1 MSHTFLMEIGLEE
14 IPAHVVTPSAAQL
27 VEKTEK
33 FLKEQRMDFDEV
45 QTYSTPRRLTV
56 KVTGLADKQPDIQE
70 EAKGPAKKIAYDKDG
85 NWSKAAQGFAR
96 GQGVSVDDIFFK
108 ELKGTEY
115 VYVKKFIEGKA
126 AADVM
131 QGMRDVAMDLKFP
144 TMMRWWGTNDFQYV
158 RPIRWIVAMLD
169 DQVIPFKILNIES
182 GNVSQGHR
190 FLGKPV
196 ELKSADDYVE
206 ALRSEKVIVD
216 AVERKSMIRDQIN
229 DLAQKNNWKIVID
242 EDLLEEVN
250 NLVEYPT
257 VFAGSFDEKYLSVPD
272 QVLITSMKDHQR
284 FFYVTDQ
291 NGKLLPNF
299 VSVRNGNTEYLENVV
314 QGNEKVLTARLED
327 AKFFY
332 EEDQKQ
338 SIADYVE
345 RLKKVMFHDKIGT
358 IYEKMA
364 RVRLLAAQIGKFVGL
379 NDQELADLDRA
390 AQIYKFDLVT
400 GMVGEFAELQGVMG
414 EIYARLQGEN
424 DNVAAAIREEYMPT
438 SAEGELPVTKVGA
451 VLSIADKID
460 SIQAFFAAGMIPS
473 GSNDPYALRRQAL
486 GIVRIALAR
495 NWKLSVP
502 MMLKFVE
509 NAMNERPDLYKNIM
523 PGDEQ
528 KDMQQFI
535 IDRLTQIM
543 NGDKQLRHDV
553 LDTVVA
559 NPENAFVDIEEAAK
573 ILGKHLEDDDFKET
587 IEALTRVGR
596 MAKKAPNFEDD
607 AVLKA
612 ELFENESEKK
622 LAEAVKKVATAFE
635 QADLEEK
642 FNQLA
647 SLKDPITDYFD
658 STMIMAKDEDVKQNR
673 LLQLKQI
680 ADLTK
685 DFGELDN
692 LNVK

>member
-1 MSHTFLMEIGLEE
+1 MI
-14 IPAHVVTPSAAQL
+14 
-27 VEKTEK
+27 KT
-33 FLKEQRMDFDEV
+33 
-45 QTYSTPRRLTV
+45 
-56 KVTGLADKQPDIQE
+56 
-70 EAKGPAKKIAYDKDG
+70 
-85 NWSKAAQGFAR
+85 AQGFAR

-144 TMMRWWGTNDFQYV
+144 TMMRWGTNDFQYV

-206 ALRSEKVIVD
+206 ALRAEKVIVD
-216 AVERKSMIRDQIN
+216 AAERKSMIRAQIN

-438 SAEGELPVTKVGA
+438 SAEGELPTTKVGA

-535 IDRLTQIM
+535 IDRLAQIM

-647 SLKDPITDYFD
+647 SLKNPITDYFD

>member
-144 TMMRWWGTNDFQYV
+144 TMMRWGTNDFQYV

-364 RVRLLAAQIGKFVGL
+364 RVRLLAAQIGKFVDL

>member
-85 NWSKAAQGFAR
+85 NWSRAAQGFAR
-96 GQGVSVDDIFFK
+96 GQGGSVDDIFFK
-108 ELKGTEY
+108 ELKDTEY

-144 TMMRWWGTNDFQYV
+144 TMMRWGTNDFQYV

-196 ELKSADDYVE
+196 ELKNADDYVE

-216 AVERKSMIRDQIN
+216 ATERKSMIRNQIN

-364 RVRLLAAQIGKFVGL
+364 RVRLLATQIGKFVGL

-438 SAEGELPVTKVGA
+438 SAEGELPATKVGA

-502 MMLKFVE
+502 MMLKFIE
-509 NAMNERPDLYKNIM
+509 NAMNDRPDLYKNIM
-523 PGDEQ
+523 PGEEQ

-535 IDRLTQIM
+535 IDRLAQIM

-642 FNQLA
+642 FSQLA

>member
-144 TMMRWWGTNDFQYV
+144 TMMRWGTNDFQYV

-216 AVERKSMIRDQIN
+216 AAERKSMIRDQIN
-229 DLAQKNNWKIVID
+229 NLAQKNNWKIVID

-400 GMVGEFAELQGVMG
+400 DMVGEFAELQGVMG

-438 SAEGELPVTKVGA
+438 SAEGELPTTKVGA

-535 IDRLTQIM
+535 IDRLAQIM

-596 MAKKAPNFEDD
+596 MAKKAPSFEDD

-647 SLKDPITDYFD
+647 SLKNPITDYFD

>member
-115 VYVKKFIEGKA
+115 VYVKKLIEGKA

-144 TMMRWWGTNDFQYV
+144 TMMRWGTNDFQYV

-206 ALRSEKVIVD
+206 ALRAEKVIVD
-216 AVERKSMIRDQIN
+216 AAERKSMIRGQIN

-438 SAEGELPVTKVGA
+438 SAEGELPTTKVGA

-535 IDRLTQIM
+535 IDRLAQIM

-647 SLKDPITDYFD
+647 SLKNPITDYFD

>member
-144 TMMRWWGTNDFQYV
+144 TMMRWGTNDFQYV

-206 ALRSEKVIVD
+206 ALRAEKVIVD
-216 AVERKSMIRDQIN
+216 AAERKSMIRGQIN

-379 NDQELADLDRA
+379 NDQELADLDRT

-424 DNVAAAIREEYMPT
+424 DNIAAAIREEYMPT
-438 SAEGELPVTKVGA
+438 SAEGELPTTKVGA

-535 IDRLTQIM
+535 IDRLAQIM

-559 NPENAFVDIEEAAK
+559 SPENAFVDIEEAAK

>member
-144 TMMRWWGTNDFQYV
+144 TMMRWGTNDFQYV

-206 ALRSEKVIVD
+206 ALRAEKVIVD
-216 AVERKSMIRDQIN
+216 AAERKSMIRGQIN

-414 EIYARLQGEN
+414 GIYARLQGEN
-424 DNVAAAIREEYMPT
+424 DNIAAAIREEYMPT
-438 SAEGELPVTKVGA
+438 SAEGELPTTKVGA

-535 IDRLTQIM
+535 IDRLAQIM

>member
-144 TMMRWWGTNDFQYV
+144 TMMRWGTNDFQYV
-158 RPIRWIVAMLD
+158 RPICWIVAMLD

-206 ALRSEKVIVD
+206 ALRAEKVIVD
-216 AVERKSMIRDQIN
+216 AAERKSMIRGQIN

-284 FFYVTDQ
+284 FFYVTGQ

-438 SAEGELPVTKVGA
+438 SAEGELPTTKVGA

-535 IDRLTQIM
+535 IDRLAQIM

-647 SLKDPITDYFD
+647 SLKEPITDYFD

>member
-1 MSHTFLMEIGLEE
+1 HTFLMEIGLEE

-144 TMMRWWGTNDFQYV
+144 TMMRWGTNDFQYV

-216 AVERKSMIRDQIN
+216 ATERKSMIRDQIN

-438 SAEGELPVTKVGA
+438 SAEGELPATKVGA

-535 IDRLTQIM
+535 IDRLAQIM

-622 LAEAVKKVATAFE
+622 LAEAVKKVASAFE

-647 SLKDPITDYFD
+647 SLKEPITDYFD

>member
-144 TMMRWWGTNDFQYV
+144 TMMRWGTNDFQYV

-206 ALRSEKVIVD
+206 ALRAEKVIVD
-216 AVERKSMIRDQIN
+216 AAERKSMIRAQIN

-379 NDQELADLDRA
+379 NDQELANLDRA

-438 SAEGELPVTKVGA
+438 SAEGELPATKVGA

-535 IDRLTQIM
+535 IDRLAQIM

>member
-33 FLKEQRMDFDEV
+33 FLKEQRMDSDEV

-144 TMMRWWGTNDFQYV
+144 TMMRWGTNDFQYV

-196 ELKSADDYVE
+196 ELKSANDYVK

-216 AVERKSMIRDQIN
+216 ATERKSMIRDQIN

-438 SAEGELPVTKVGA
+438 SAEGELPATKVGA

-535 IDRLTQIM
+535 IDRLAQIM

-596 MAKKAPNFEDD
+596 MAKEAPNFEDD

-647 SLKDPITDYFD
+647 SLKEPITDYFD

>member
-144 TMMRWWGTNDFQYV
+144 TMMRWGTNDFQYV

-206 ALRSEKVIVD
+206 ALRAEKVIVD
-216 AVERKSMIRDQIN
+216 AAERKSMIRSQIN

-438 SAEGELPVTKVGA
+438 SAEGELPTTKVGA

-535 IDRLTQIM
+535 IDRLAQIM

>member
-144 TMMRWWGTNDFQYV
+144 TMMRWGTNDFQYV

-206 ALRSEKVIVD
+206 ALRAEKVIVD
-216 AVERKSMIRDQIN
+216 AAERKSMIRAQIN

-438 SAEGELPVTKVGA
+438 SAEGELPTTKVGA

-535 IDRLTQIM
+535 IDRLAQIM

-596 MAKKAPNFEDD
+596 MAKKAPNFEND

-612 ELFENESEKK
+612 ELFENKSEKK

>member
-144 TMMRWWGTNDFQYV
+144 TMMRWGTNDFQYV

-206 ALRSEKVIVD
+206 ALRAEKVIVD
-216 AVERKSMIRDQIN
+216 AAERKSMIRAQIN

-438 SAEGELPVTKVGA
+438 SAEGELPTTKVGA

-535 IDRLTQIM
+535 IDRLAQIM

>member
-144 TMMRWWGTNDFQYV
+144 TMMRWGTNDFQYV

-196 ELKSADDYVE
+196 ELKNADDYVE

-216 AVERKSMIRDQIN
+216 ATERKSMIRKQIN

-364 RVRLLAAQIGKFVGL
+364 RVRLLASQIGKFVGL
-379 NDQELADLDRA
+379 NDKELADLDRA

-438 SAEGELPVTKVGA
+438 SAEGELPATKVGA

-502 MMLKFVE
+502 MMLKFIE
-509 NAMNERPDLYKNIM
+509 NAMNDRPDLYKNIM

-535 IDRLTQIM
+535 IDRLAQIM

-587 IEALTRVGR
+587 VEALTRVGR

-607 AVLKA
+607 AVLKT

-642 FNQLA
+642 FSQLA

>member
-144 TMMRWWGTNDFQYV
+144 TMMRWGTNDFQYV

-206 ALRSEKVIVD
+206 ALRAEKVIVD
-216 AVERKSMIRDQIN
+216 AAERKSMIRGQIN

-438 SAEGELPVTKVGA
+438 SAEGELPTTKVGA

-535 IDRLTQIM
+535 IDRLAQIM

>member
-144 TMMRWWGTNDFQYV
+144 TMMRWGTNDFQYV

-206 ALRSEKVIVD
+206 ALRAEKVIVD
-216 AVERKSMIRDQIN
+216 AAERKSMIRDQIN

-438 SAEGELPVTKVGA
+438 SAEGELPATKVGA

-535 IDRLTQIM
+535 IDRLAQIM

-573 ILGKHLEDDDFKET
+573 ILGKHLEDDDFKEI

-647 SLKDPITDYFD
+647 SLKEPITDYFD

>member
-85 NWSKAAQGFAR
+85 NWSRAAQGFAR

-115 VYVKKFIEGKA
+115 VYVKKFVEGKA

-144 TMMRWWGTNDFQYV
+144 TMMRWGTNDFQYV

-196 ELKSADDYVE
+196 ELKNADDYVE

-216 AVERKSMIRDQIN
+216 ATERKSMIRNQIN

-257 VFAGSFDEKYLSVPD
+257 VFAGSFDKKYLSVPD

-364 RVRLLAAQIGKFVGL
+364 RVRLLATQIGKFVGL

-438 SAEGELPVTKVGA
+438 SAEGELPATKVGA

-502 MMLKFVE
+502 MMLKFIE
-509 NAMNERPDLYKNIM
+509 NAMNDRPDLYKNIM
-523 PGDEQ
+523 PGEEQ

-535 IDRLTQIM
+535 IDRLAQIM

-642 FNQLA
+642 FSQLA

>member
-144 TMMRWWGTNDFQYV
+144 TMMRWGTNDFQYV

-196 ELKSADDYVE
+196 ELKSTDDYVE
-206 ALRSEKVIVD
+206 ALRAEKVIVD
-216 AVERKSMIRDQIN
+216 AAERKSMIRAQIN

-438 SAEGELPVTKVGA
+438 SAEGELPTTKVGA

-535 IDRLTQIM
+535 IDRLAQIM

-647 SLKDPITDYFD
+647 SLKNPITDYFD

>member
-144 TMMRWWGTNDFQYV
+144 TMMRWGTNDFQYV
-158 RPIRWIVAMLD
+158 RPICWIVAMLD

-206 ALRSEKVIVD
+206 ALRAEKVIVD
-216 AVERKSMIRDQIN
+216 AAERKSMIRGQIN

-257 VFAGSFDEKYLSVPD
+257 VFDGSFDEKYLSVPD

-284 FFYVTDQ
+284 FFYVTGQ

-438 SAEGELPVTKVGA
+438 SAEGELPTTKVGA

-535 IDRLTQIM
+535 IDRLAQIM

-647 SLKDPITDYFD
+647 SLKEPITDYFD

>member
-144 TMMRWWGTNDFQYV
+144 TMMRWGTNDFQYV

-206 ALRSEKVIVD
+206 ALRAEKVIVD
-216 AVERKSMIRDQIN
+216 AAERKSMIRGQIN

-438 SAEGELPVTKVGA
+438 SAEGELPATKVGA

-535 IDRLTQIM
+535 IDRLAQIM

-647 SLKDPITDYFD
+647 SLKEPITDYFD

>member
-144 TMMRWWGTNDFQYV
+144 TMMRWGTNDFQYV

-206 ALRSEKVIVD
+206 ALRAEKVIVD
-216 AVERKSMIRDQIN
+216 AAERKSMIRGQIN

-414 EIYARLQGEN
+414 GIYARLQGEN
-424 DNVAAAIREEYMPT
+424 DNIAAAIREEYMPT
-438 SAEGELPVTKVGA
+438 SAEGELPTTKVGA

-535 IDRLTQIM
+535 IDRLAQIM

-647 SLKDPITDYFD
+647 SLKEPITDYFD

>member
-1 MSHTFLMEIGLEE
+1 MEIGLEE

-131 QGMRDVAMDLKFP
+131 QGMQDVAMDLKFP
-144 TMMRWWGTNDFQYV
+144 TMMRWGTNDFQYV

-169 DQVIPFKILNIES
+169 DQVIPFKILNIKS

-216 AVERKSMIRDQIN
+216 ATERKSMIRDQIN

-438 SAEGELPVTKVGA
+438 SAEGELPATKVGA

-535 IDRLTQIM
+535 IDRLAQIM

-559 NPENAFVDIEEAAK
+559 NPENTFVDIEEAAK

-647 SLKDPITDYFD
+647 SLKEPITDYFD

>member
-144 TMMRWWGTNDFQYV
+144 TMMRWGTNDFQYV

-206 ALRSEKVIVD
+206 ALRAEKVIVD
-216 AVERKSMIRDQIN
+216 AAERKSMIRAQIN

-338 SIADYVE
+338 SVADYVE

-438 SAEGELPVTKVGA
+438 SAEGELPTTKVGA

-535 IDRLTQIM
+535 IDRLAQIM

>member
-1 MSHTFLMEIGLEE
+1 MEIGLEE

-144 TMMRWWGTNDFQYV
+144 TMMRWGTNDFQYV

-216 AVERKSMIRDQIN
+216 AAERKSMIRDQIN
-229 DLAQKNNWKIVID
+229 NLAQKNNWKIVID

-438 SAEGELPVTKVGA
+438 SAEGELPTTKVGA

-535 IDRLTQIM
+535 IDRLAQIM

-647 SLKDPITDYFD
+647 SLKEPITDYFD

>member
-1 MSHTFLMEIGLEE
+1 MLSLKRSPI
-14 IPAHVVTPSAAQL
+14 SW
-27 VEKTEK
+27 KTEK

-144 TMMRWWGTNDFQYV
+144 TMMRWGTNDFQYV

>member
-144 TMMRWWGTNDFQYV
+144 TMMRWGTNDFQYV

-438 SAEGELPVTKVGA
+438 SAEGELPATKVGA

-486 GIVRIALAR
+486 GIVRIALVR

-535 IDRLTQIM
+535 IDRLAQIM

-647 SLKDPITDYFD
+647 SLKEPITDYFD
-658 STMIMAKDEDVKQNR
+658 STMIMAKDGDVKQNR

>member
-144 TMMRWWGTNDFQYV
+144 TMMRWGTNDFQYV

-216 AVERKSMIRDQIN
+216 AAERKSMIRGQIN

-364 RVRLLAAQIGKFVGL
+364 RVRLLAVQIGKFVGL

-414 EIYARLQGEN
+414 EIYARLQDEN

-438 SAEGELPVTKVGA
+438 SAEGELPTTKVGA

-535 IDRLTQIM
+535 IDRLAQIM

-647 SLKDPITDYFD
+647 SLKEPITDYFD

>member
-1 MSHTFLMEIGLEE
+1 MEIGLEE

-115 VYVKKFIEGKA
+115 VYVKRFIEGKA

-144 TMMRWWGTNDFQYV
+144 TMMRWGTNDFQYV

-216 AVERKSMIRDQIN
+216 AAERKSMIRDQIN

-358 IYEKMA
+358 IYEKLA

-424 DNVAAAIREEYMPT
+424 GNVAAAIREEYMPT
-438 SAEGELPVTKVGA
+438 SAEGELPATKVGA

-535 IDRLTQIM
+535 IDRLAQIM

-622 LAEAVKKVATAFE
+622 LAEAVKKVVTAFE

>member
-1 MSHTFLMEIGLEE
+1 
-14 IPAHVVTPSAAQL
+14 
-27 VEKTEK
+27 
-33 FLKEQRMDFDEV
+33 
-45 QTYSTPRRLTV
+45 
-56 KVTGLADKQPDIQE
+56 
-70 EAKGPAKKIAYDKDG
+70 
-85 NWSKAAQGFAR
+85 
-96 GQGVSVDDIFFK
+96 
-108 ELKGTEY
+108 
-115 VYVKKFIEGKA
+115 
-126 AADVM
+126 
-131 QGMRDVAMDLKFP
+131 
-144 TMMRWWGTNDFQYV
+144 
-158 RPIRWIVAMLD
+158 MLD

-196 ELKSADDYVE
+196 ELKSADDYVK

-216 AVERKSMIRDQIN
+216 ATERKSMIRDQIN

-438 SAEGELPVTKVGA
+438 SAEGELPATKVGA

-535 IDRLTQIM
+535 IDRLAQIM

-573 ILGKHLEDDDFKET
+573 ILGKHLEDDDFKEI

-647 SLKDPITDYFD
+647 SLKEPITDYFD

>member
-1 MSHTFLMEIGLEE
+1 MEIGLEE

-144 TMMRWWGTNDFQYV
+144 TMMRWGTNDFQYV

-196 ELKSADDYVE
+196 ELRSADDYVE

-299 VSVRNGNTEYLENVV
+299 VSVRNGNTEYLENVI

-438 SAEGELPVTKVGA
+438 SAEGELPATKVGA

>member
-144 TMMRWWGTNDFQYV
+144 TMMRWGTNDFQYV

-206 ALRSEKVIVD
+206 ALRAEKVIVD
-216 AVERKSMIRDQIN
+216 AAERKSMIRDQIN
-229 DLAQKNNWKIVID
+229 NLAQKNNWKIVID

-438 SAEGELPVTKVGA
+438 SAEGELPATKVGA

-535 IDRLTQIM
+535 IDRLAQIM

>member
-144 TMMRWWGTNDFQYV
+144 TMMRWGTNDFQYV

-206 ALRSEKVIVD
+206 ALRAEKVIVD
-216 AVERKSMIRDQIN
+216 AAERKSMIRGQIN

-291 NGKLLPNF
+291 SGKLLPNF

-438 SAEGELPVTKVGA
+438 SAEGELPTTKVGA

-535 IDRLTQIM
+535 IDRLAQIM

-622 LAEAVKKVATAFE
+622 LAETVKKVATAFE

>member
-144 TMMRWWGTNDFQYV
+144 TMMRWGTNDFQYV

-216 AVERKSMIRDQIN
+216 AAERKSMIRSQID

-424 DNVAAAIREEYMPT
+424 DNVAAVIREEYMPT
-438 SAEGELPVTKVGA
+438 SAEGELPATKVGA

-535 IDRLTQIM
+535 IDRLAQIM

>member
-115 VYVKKFIEGKA
+115 VYVKKFIEGKV

-144 TMMRWWGTNDFQYV
+144 TMMRWGTNDFQYV

-206 ALRSEKVIVD
+206 ALRAEKVIVD
-216 AVERKSMIRDQIN
+216 AAERKSMIRGQIN

-438 SAEGELPVTKVGA
+438 SAEGELPTTKVGA

-535 IDRLTQIM
+535 IDRLAQIM

>member
-144 TMMRWWGTNDFQYV
+144 TMMRWGTNDFQYV

-216 AVERKSMIRDQIN
+216 ATERKSMIRDQIN

-438 SAEGELPVTKVGA
+438 SAEGELPTTKVGA

-535 IDRLTQIM
+535 IDRLAQIM

-647 SLKDPITDYFD
+647 SLKNPITDYFD